1 MKLCGSPHGEAVI
14 SEITVRQLEYFIAVV
29 DHGSMSASARELH
42 ISQAAISVAVRQLEK
57 SLNAKLLSRAPARR
71 AQPTP
76 AGQALL
82 PYARRVVGAIME
94 GAEAVRND
102 FTEIRGTLRVSSSL
116 TVSPHVLPPLL
127 AHFARHHPE
136 VNIRISEAPVADIHH
151 GLHTG
156 EIDLGLVYA
165 RQTDGTF
172 PHTVVEAGRQ
182 HVMLSAT
189 HRWAN
194 RQGISLREIVEEPL
208 ILVDIPPSVDRVTQL
223 LIDLGLRP
231 NIRWASSNF
240 ETVRSLVAYDLG
252 WSFVNVVPSSRDT
265 YDGKRVSYVPIT
277 DDIPPNPIV
286 AMVAED
292 SDLPGRVQEALDF
305 FRVWR
310 HGRKVEQGPLPRS

>member
-1 MKLCGSPHGEAVI
+1 MWHRHGGRCGEAVI

-29 DHGSMSASARELH
+29 DYGSMSACARELH

-57 SLNAKLLSRAPARR
+57 SLNAELLSRAPARR

-82 PYARRVVGAIME
+82 PYARRVVSSIAE
-94 GAEAVRND
+94 GAEAVRD
-102 FTEIRGTLRVSSSL
+102 DYTEMRGTLRVSSSL

-127 AHFARHHPE
+127 AHFAHHHPG
-136 VNIRISEAPVADIHH
+136 VNIRIREEPVSDIHH

-165 RQTDGTF
+165 RQTDGSF
-172 PHTVVEAGRQ
+172 PHTVVETGRQ

-194 RQGISLREIVEEPL
+194 RSGISLQDVIEEPL
-208 ILVDIPPSVDRVTQL
+208 ILVDVPPSVDRVTQL
-223 LIDLGLRP
+223 LVDLGLRP

-265 YDGKRVSYVPIT
+265 YDGKRVAYVPIT
-277 DDIPPNPIV
+277 DNIPLNPIV
-286 AMVAED
+286 AMVADHAEP
-292 SDLPGRVQEALDF
+292 PGRVREALDF
-305 FRVWR
+305 FHGWR
-310 HGRKVEQGPLPRS
+310 EGRKAA